1 MSEPA
6 EVEPAPREPYLLRLN
21 SRLAEGLRG
30 FPEARRNAHAEY
42 LLGQQQADGGF
53 SGRIVLEE
61 GVDPE
66 DLPPPESDLYYTAFA
81 VRALVLLEQF
91 SAGDALRVAAYLK
104 SVGQSNA
111 SVIDV
116 VSWLYCAL
124 MVQLHG
130 GPDVLADA
138 PADWPQQLA
147 GTLGEFRTRD
157 GGFAKTRE
165 GAVGSTYHTFL
176 AALCLELIGQ
186 PLAEPERIVQFVLDR
201 RREDGGFVEIGPM
214 RRSGT
219 NPTAA
224 AVALLTMQDAVT
236 GDVRDGVRAFLRSV
250 RSGEGGL
257 QANDRV
263 PFADSLS
270 TFTGYLTC
278 IDLGLDD
285 VLQPQEIRKFLARL
299 ELKHGG
305 YRAAEWDNAAD
316 VAYTFYGLGLT
327 SLMLSRQDA
336 T

>member
-1 MSEPA
+1 MSSA
-6 EVEPAPREPYLLRLN
+6 APDHTPYLFRLGT
-21 SRLAEGLRG
+21 RLAEGLRSVSD
-30 FPEARRNAHAEY
+30 ERRAAHVRY
-42 LLGQQQADGGF
+42 LLSQQHADGGF
-53 SGRIVLEE
+53 CGRIVVEE
-61 GVDPE
+61 GVDPA

-81 VRALVLLEQF
+81 VRALVLLERF
-91 SAGDALRVAAYLK
+91 STDDAIRVAAYLTH
-104 SVGQSNA
+104 VGRSSA

-138 PADWPQQLA
+138 PPDWPERLA
-147 GTLGEFRTRD
+147 GTLEEFRTRD

-176 AALCLELIGQ
+176 ALLCLELIGR
-186 PLAEPERIVQFVLDR
+186 PLREPERVVQFILER

-214 RRSGT
+214 QRSGT

-224 AVALLTMQDAVT
+224 AVAVLTMLNAVA
-236 GDVRDGVRAFLRSV
+236 DEVRNGVREFLRSV

-278 IDLGLDD
+278 IDLGLAD
-285 VLQPQEIRKFLARL
+285 VLTPQQIRKFLARL

-316 VAYTFYGLGLT
+316 VEYTFYGLGLT
-327 SLMLSRQDA
+327 SLMLAQEQS